1 MAQKGSKINVNY
13 SELKKSID
21 LLGDSS
27 SVITKDT
34 GMLSKNKIPTVEIP
48 TGDYSKI
55 PILKTINSM
64 LKKMFKNP
72 INDSI
77 DKLICCLNESK
88 NSVVSTNYYLKE
100 LKSTLKAWDSDYNE
114 IKKLKSTLKKNNS
127 SKNLSKM
134 QTNYK
139 KLVKLIGVDEAKAY
153 VKKLNADIVFSSN
166 SKSILSFKKK
176 RSSASTSTAT
186 SATTLT
192 TVVSKPVAVST
203 TKKVKSTKS
212 KVSKKATSNASAVA
226 SLKKAL
232 KNSLKNGD
240 ASAVSLYGV
249 LVSAIGKKNAS
260 KYVSKLGYKARYK
273 DGTVVA
279 ITKKNI
285 QSSTKTT
292 AKQTTNDSNNNETV
306 IAQDSTSEDE
316 INTTD
321 AEDNTTTDTIDTG
334 NNTEDDSNSNVDSDQ
349 NADDNSGT
357 VTEVVAEE
365 EPASD
370 TSDTSTSSSN
380 NENYNGDTSYE
391 ESSNNEPESA
401 VSTDSESTENDTSN
415 GATLGTEEDDSELD
429 DTTTEKKA
437 SKVVTIDDDSDTDI
451 SESGS
456 GKSSSLGVAVPLGLG
471 AIGTGAAAVA
481 GVRYIKN
488 RHNNSEEYQ
497 DDYDGTSTTG
507 FGEESQYV
515 DSAQYESDDLYG
527 DQYSG
532 PAGST
537 YQDVDATDTNDFNDQ
552 SNSRVR
558 YVDPEELESDN
569 FKESSDVFNGLNSN

>member
-1 MAQKGSKINVNY
+1 MSSGTKIIGKDVDKKIKLAMNSLDDANLIISGNIEFGSSFNNTIFADVSQK
-13 SELKKSID
+13 
-21 LLGDSS
+21 LGEIFSQFS
-27 SVITKDT
+27 SVIVAEKEYISQYKSAIENFEKISNNIS
-34 GMLSKNKIPTVEIP
+34 SKK
-48 TGDYSKI
+48 S
-55 PILKTINSM
+55 
-64 LKKMFKNP
+64 
-72 INDSI
+72 
-77 DKLICCLNESK
+77 
-88 NSVVSTNYYLKE
+88 
-100 LKSTLKAWDSDYNE
+100 LKSVNK
-114 IKKLKSTLKKNNS
+114 
-127 SKNLSKM
+127 
-134 QTNYK
+134 NYK
-139 KLVKLIGVDEAKAY
+139 KLISLVGKDEANKY
-153 VKKLNADIVFSSN
+153 VKSLNLGAKFSKNAKSIVSFSSAKSN
-166 SKSILSFKKK
+166 KTSSKTSNKAT
-176 RSSASTSTAT
+176 SSSTFSTA
-186 SATTLT
+186 
-192 TVVSKPVAVST
+192 VSKPVAVST
-203 TKKVKSTKS
+203 IKKVKSTKS

-232 KNSLKNGD
+232 KNSLKSGD
-240 ASAVSLYGV
+240 ASAVSLYGI
-249 LVSAIGKKNAS
+249 LVSAIGKKNAN

-285 QSSTKTT
+285 QASNKTT
-292 AKQTTNDSNNNETV
+292 TKQTVTNSSETSE
-306 IAQDSTSEDE
+306 QDSTSEDE
-316 INTTD
+316 INTSD
-321 AEDNTTTDTIDTG
+321 VEDNTTSDI

-391 ESSNNEPESA
+391 ESSNNEAESTS
-401 VSTDSESTENDTSN
+401 STDSESTENDTSN

-437 SKVVTIDDDSDTDI
+437 SKVVTIDDDSDTDV
-451 SESGS
+451 SESSS
-456 GKSSSLGVAVPLGLG
+456 GKSSGLGVAVPLGLG

-481 GVRYIKN
+481 GVRYVKN
-488 RHNNSEEYQ
+488 RHDNSEEYQ
-497 DDYDGTSTTG
+497 DDYDDTSMDD

-515 DSAQYESDDLYG
+515 DSAQYESDDLYD

-537 YQDVDATDTNDFNDQ
+537 YQDVDATVTDNFNDQ
-552 SNSRVR
+552 SNSRIR

-569 FKESSDVFNGLNSN
+569 FKEPDEVLNELNSDQKN